1 MENIIVSI
9 YQIEDITKVKQ
20 AGATSIILGSEFFSV
35 RSTSY
40 FKINELIKAIQIVK
54 ENGLQVYVLV
64 NRFFIEEELPQLKL
78 YLNMLLEVGVDG
90 IYYTD
95 MGVYQEAKKIGLEKL
110 LIYNPETIL
119 TNSYDLQAYLDLG
132 IKMATISKEIPLEDM
147 QKIGC
152 KINGKLEVIIHG
164 RLNMMHSKR
173 NLLTNYMD
181 FIKENKDLS
190 NNYKL
195 YLMEENRDEHMPII
209 QDEQGTHIYTGFTMC
224 AFEEIDVLVA
234 SSINNF
240 KIECLFMNIDE
251 ICQIIEDYRLVLENP
266 VRGREYYKKYQDS
279 NPTQNITKGF
289 LYKKT
294 GLLK

>member
-9 YQIEDITKVKQ
+9 YQIEDIIKVKK
-20 AGATSIILGSEFFSV
+20 AGATSIILGSDFFSV

-40 FKINELIKAIQIVK
+40 FTGCELKKAIQIGK
-54 ENGLQVYVLV
+54 DNDLQVYVLV
-64 NRFFIEEELPQLKL
+64 NRFFIEEEITQLKFHL
-78 YLNMLLEVGVDG
+78 QMLKEVKVDG

-95 MGVYQEAKKIGLEKL
+95 MGVYQEAKNINIEGV

-119 TNSYDLQAYLDLG
+119 TNSYDLQVYLDLG

-152 KINGKLEVIIHG
+152 KINGELEVIIHG

-173 NLLTNYMD
+173 KLLSNYMQ
-181 FIKENKDLS
+181 FIEEDKDLF
-190 NNYKL
+190 NQTNL
-195 YLMEENRDEHMPII
+195 YLKEENREEHMPII
-209 QDEQGTHIYTGFTMC
+209 EDEQGTHIFTGFSMC
-224 AFEEIDVLVA
+224 SFEEIDLLVNA
-234 SSINNF
+234 NIHNF
-240 KIECLFMNIDE
+240 KIECIFMNINE
-251 ICQIIEDYRLVLENP
+251 ICQTIEDYRLILENP
-266 VRGREYYKKYQDS
+266 VRGREYYQAYQL
-279 NPTQNITKGF
+279 NYPTQMITKGF